1 MPLLP
6 YDKDLYTIYSMTTID
21 YFNRPN
27 AHLLPYPLLS
37 RDLVNFDNLSLFHKE
52 LRKSVF
58 SGTKCPSTQPGRH
71 VGLRSCCVQNACT
84 PARREIP

>member
-6 YDKDLYTIYSMTTID
+6 YDKDLYTMTTID

-37 RDLVNFDNLSLFHKE
+37 RDLVNFDN
-52 LRKSVF
+52 
-58 SGTKCPSTQPGRH
+58 
-71 VGLRSCCVQNACT
+71 
-84 PARREIP
+84 I

>member
-27 AHLLPYPLLS
+27 AHLLHYPLLC
-37 RDLVNFDNLSLFHKE
+37 RDLVNFDNVL
-52 LRKSVF
+52 VF
-58 SGTKCPSTQPGRH
+58 YK
-71 VGLRSCCVQNACT
+71 
-84 PARREIP
+84 

>member
-6 YDKDLYTIYSMTTID
+6 YDKDLYTIYSMTSID

-37 RDLVNFDNLSLFHKE
+37 WDLVNIHNISLFHK
-52 LRKSVF
+52 
-58 SGTKCPSTQPGRH
+58 
-71 VGLRSCCVQNACT
+71 
-84 PARREIP
+84 

>member
-27 AHLLPYPLLS
+27 AHLLPYPLLRACADRLATFHTCRFS
-37 RDLVNFDNLSLFHKE
+37 ERLSGLFITH
-52 LRKSVF
+52 
-58 SGTKCPSTQPGRH
+58 
-71 VGLRSCCVQNACT
+71 
-84 PARREIP
+84 